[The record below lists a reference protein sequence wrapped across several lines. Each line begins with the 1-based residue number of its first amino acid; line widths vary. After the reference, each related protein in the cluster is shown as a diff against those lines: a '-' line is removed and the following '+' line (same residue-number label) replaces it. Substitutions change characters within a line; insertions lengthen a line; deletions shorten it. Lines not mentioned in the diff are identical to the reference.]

1 MRRAARIVGWSLV
14 VLAGLLLVAGL
25 LTWPPGGLMFALPFV
40 FLMPGALLGIV
51 GAILLWLGSEPQ
63 SRDEPDS
70 GAA

>member
-1 MRRAARIVGWSLV
+1 MRRAARIVGWCLV

-40 FLMPGALLGIV
+40 FLMPGALFGIV
-51 GAILLWLGSEPQ
+51 GAILLWLGRESR

>member
-1 MRRAARIVGWSLV
+1 MRRAARIAGWSLV

-40 FLMPGALLGIV
+40 FLMPGALFGIV
-51 GAILLWLGSEPQ
+51 GAILLWLRREPR

>member
-1 MRRAARIVGWSLV
+1 MRRAARIAGWSLV

-40 FLMPGALLGIV
+40 FLMPGALFGIV
-51 GAILLWLGSEPQ
+51 GAILLWLGRESRP
-63 SRDEPDS
+63 RDEPDS